1 MPFLDRLE
9 MVALSGWSRGAVY
22 GSIRALEEAGLAA
35 SLSHASELVAPTRR
49 YGLTAAGLRRLA
61 SEEDTGMHELLR
73 TRPLSAHWRR
83 LLLERL
89 DAVAVVY
96 RLAAGIADL
105 HYPIRFRWYRAMP
118 MDAAIAL
125 PDGRTLAVVRQGNT
139 ADRTAFAKRLWRL
152 REGPRPGAYLLLA
165 PDGARLRQARRLMEG
180 APAPAFHALERDAVS
195 AGPRART
202 WRTASG
208 SPLLALDEVLSHVR
222 ARGAWPEEE
231 PTARVSFP
239 RDLRKVQARRA
250 PDWLLPALFGPAS
263 KHVLDLLSDWPWIAA
278 GDLGGLLGV
287 SGARVSQLV
296 LPLEEAGLV
305 TRIAGGRLVLGDRG
319 LALLARR
326 DRAAVGLAR
335 RRWSAALLDPDGPF
349 AWRNVSGRRS
359 RQLLRNLEHTAAVH
373 GFVAGLARQARG
385 EGWEVLQRDP
395 PHRASRYF
403 RHGSVMRSVHPDAF
417 GILRRDGEVWPF
429 FLDWERRAVRPVTMA
444 ARLAPYPESTEE
456 ERASSCGW
464 VLRCSWDNGF

>member
-165 PDGARLRQARRLMEG
+165 PDGVRLRQARRLMEG
-180 APAPAFHALERDAVS
+180 APAPAFHALERDTVS

-202 WRTASG
+202 WRTARSHAVKVALVPPDVFRTVAAATLLVVRTPDPGTGLAHFLWYYLSSG
-208 SPLLALDEVLSHVR
+208 RGRAELALEADR
-222 ARGAWPEEE
+222 YI
-231 PTARVSFP
+231 
-239 RDLRKVQARRA
+239 
-250 PDWLLPALFGPAS
+250 PA
-263 KHVLDLLSDWPWIAA
+263 D
-278 GDLGGLLGV
+278 
-287 SGARVSQLV
+287 
-296 LPLEEAGLV
+296 
-305 TRIAGGRLVLGDRG
+305 
-319 LALLARR
+319 
-326 DRAAVGLAR
+326 AVGEGPR
-335 RRWSAALLDPDGPF
+335 RCAGPG
-349 AWRNVSGRRS
+349 AP
-359 RQLLRNLEHTAAVH
+359 LR
-373 GFVAGLARQARG
+373 
-385 EGWEVLQRDP
+385 
-395 PHRASRYF
+395 
-403 RHGSVMRSVHPDAF
+403 
-417 GILRRDGEVWPF
+417 
-429 FLDWERRAVRPVTMA
+429 
-444 ARLAPYPESTEE
+444 
-456 ERASSCGW
+456 
-464 VLRCSWDNGF
+464 

>member
-1 MPFLDRLE
+1 MRPGRDLLRLLAAMPFLDRLE

-22 GSIRALEEAGLAA
+22 GSIRALEDAGLAA
-35 SLSHASELVAPTRR
+35 SLPHASELVAPTRR

-61 SEEDTGMHELLR
+61 AEEDIGDARAAAHTSPSRRTGGASSSSGS
-73 TRPLSAHWRR
+73 TRWR
-83 LLLERL
+83 
-89 DAVAVVY
+89 VVY

-125 PDGRTLAVVRQGNT
+125 HDGRTLAVVRQGNT

-165 PDGARLRQARRLMEG
+165 PDGVRLRQARRLMEG

-222 ARGAWPEEE
+222 ARGASPEEE

-278 GDLGGLLGV
+278 GDLGGLLG
-287 SGARVSQLV
+287 
-296 LPLEEAGLV
+296 
-305 TRIAGGRLVLGDRG
+305 RLRC
-319 LALLARR
+319 
-326 DRAAVGLAR
+326 
-335 RRWSAALLDPDGPF
+335 
-349 AWRNVSGRRS
+349 
-359 RQLLRNLEHTAAVH
+359 
-373 GFVAGLARQARG
+373 
-385 EGWEVLQRDP
+385 
-395 PHRASRYF
+395 
-403 RHGSVMRSVHPDAF
+403 
-417 GILRRDGEVWPF
+417 
-429 FLDWERRAVRPVTMA
+429 
-444 ARLAPYPESTEE
+444 ARLA
-456 ERASSCGW
+456 ASAAP
-464 VLRCSWDNGF
+464 